1 MTRAKPKLRKREIV
15 LALAAGL
22 LASGAGAVI
31 LSEMNDDENEDV
43 VRLVDSR
50 ELRVGEFTQLETVGP
65 QDVNITTGDAFT
77 VRLEGDPEALAR
89 FSVSVE
95 NGVLH
100 VRPEEGRPFD
110 WSDDNDIT
118 VHVTAPTLEAI
129 TLAGSGDVHVDRITG
144 KAFNGG
150 IAGSGSLDI
159 DVVEVDEAKF
169 SIGGSGDIAVAG
181 EARNVTIEIGGSG
194 TIAAENLQSRT
205 ARIAIAGSGDIDLE
219 AMETADIS
227 IMGSGDVHIA
237 GPATCTIS
245 KIGGGEVQ
253 CDSGQTSN

>member
-1 MTRAKPKLRKREIV
+1 MTRAKPKLRKREIA

-31 LSEMNDDENEDV
+31 LSEMRDDDEDI

-65 QDVNITTGDAFT
+65 QDVEITTGDGFA
-77 VRLEGDPEALAR
+77 VRLEGDPAAVAR

-95 NGVLH
+95 NGVLR
-100 VRPEEGRPFD
+100 VRPEEGMGFD
-110 WSDDNDIT
+110 WSDDDEVT
-118 VHVTAPTLEAI
+118 VHVTAPALDSI
-129 TLAGSGDVHVDRITG
+129 TLAGSGDVHVDRIAG
-144 KAFNGG
+144 KSFTGG
-150 IAGSGSLDI
+150 IAGSGTLDI

-169 SIGGSGDIAVAG
+169 SIGGSGDVVVAG

-205 ARIAIAGSGDIDLE
+205 ARIAIAGSGDIDLV

-253 CDSGQTSN
+253 CDSGQTSD